1 MYNPQYQQPPRK
13 KNLTSRLLKPEIDKF
28 ISNRNHILSQEVVST
43 LGQVSPCGFVQ
54 VLQGGMKSTDK
65 ETLEVNVNEV
75 DLSIR
80 QNGGFSVFFWLIT
93 SKSKNTKNCNILKK
107 GNTVD
112 QFTPTI
118 GLSNSQSNLF
128 ITLSTSKSKK
138 ETIYAN
144 KSIDKSHFY
153 SVAVTFLIHYD
164 EEFTEV
170 SIYLDGKLDTQTTIP
185 GEPLHNQGNVYIG
198 KPDSTSSGFMGT
210 IADVVIVPGV
220 IMDDQ
225 VKTIHECGLESL
237 ACSKGTSINTEKAF
251 KEVFDRVKLIKK
263 YALYTGKP
271 IYAIANLN
279 LSNEKMREVVKN
291 YDEEERKNDIRPP
304 PEKRNLKEESMLHN
318 LEMFLSNEDNEIRV
332 RKIQD
337 NNSLI
342 NTIFFLANNGEANLE
357 VERIGRI
364 FATLYDVLLVP
375 IDSDFIFQL
384 GKILYAIVEK
394 KYLNTKEFFL
404 NLENTLKKLEE
415 LQAIKAEEEARYQ
428 KKEKKGKSI
437 KSLYSSKKTKPRTFT
452 STQNT
457 QSNVSP
463 NEIRSFGNCIPEHE
477 RLILNMQK
485 MRNTV
490 DLEQEKDLNNYQS
503 SFVIKSLYEKPK
515 NLPGENPSQLEPS
528 INCLCDTAD
537 KENDSTFDDDNK
549 AKISPEEEEDITK
562 CINSIFEEEG
572 GDIRL
577 LKIDQVKTVEQGVD
591 AQIVCQAQKDK
602 ERKAKEEEERKQRE
616 LENADKEEEKE
627 DSNVEEVKVKYSFDP
642 VVPDKWA
649 EGTFEVVINHCF
661 DCHKHKTTT
670 RHFEYK
676 FVDKFNEIG
685 AAIKAM
691 FPNANIIGNLDMP
704 EYLSNFDVYLRG
716 TGLQGDEKGRYF
728 IYSKRETK
736 KFPTTY
742 DVVDVLVA
750 LAIIYGNAL
759 NLESAQKNEIAPSY

>member
-1 MYNPQYQQPPRK
+1 MELTVQPPRK
-13 KNLTSRLLKPEIDKF
+13 KTLTSRLLKPEIDKF

-128 ITLSTSKSKK
+128 VTLSTSKSKK

-198 KPDSTSSGFMGT
+198 KPDTTSRGFVGT

-237 ACSKGTSINTEKAF
+237 AYSKGTSINTEKAF

-332 RKIQD
+332 IAYYLPQFHPVPENDKYWGKGFTEWTNVASAKPLFRGHYQPRIPSDLGFYDLRIPQVREEQARIWDKYRCNRPCGYTLLFQKESRLHLLCACEDSSVLDKFFFLFPCLMISYYVGKSINVPNSHLFQDGNTMLHISLCIERWYQRYSNCNTCFIINQTLKIFD
-337 NNSLI
+337 DLPVVSPCICLVYFGIHVFDVHYPVVNNSLQHLHKYQRHI
-342 NTIFFLANNGEANLE
+342 ERGFNVNFPFL
-357 VERIGRI
+357 
-364 FATLYDVLLVP
+364 LL
-375 IDSDFIFQL
+375 S
-384 GKILYAIVEK
+384 
-394 KYLNTKEFFL
+394 FL
-404 NLENTLKKLEE
+404 LL
-415 LQAIKAEEEARYQ
+415 
-428 KKEKKGKSI
+428 
-437 KSLYSSKKTKPRTFT
+437 
-452 STQNT
+452 
-457 QSNVSP
+457 
-463 NEIRSFGNCIPEHE
+463 
-477 RLILNMQK
+477 
-485 MRNTV
+485 
-490 DLEQEKDLNNYQS
+490 S
-503 SFVIKSLYEKPK
+503 SFSFSSYLLY
-515 NLPGENPSQLEPS
+515 LHQ
-528 INCLCDTAD
+528 
-537 KENDSTFDDDNK
+537 
-549 AKISPEEEEDITK
+549 
-562 CINSIFEEEG
+562 
-572 GDIRL
+572 
-577 LKIDQVKTVEQGVD
+577 
-591 AQIVCQAQKDK
+591 
-602 ERKAKEEEERKQRE
+602 
-616 LENADKEEEKE
+616 
-627 DSNVEEVKVKYSFDP
+627 
-642 VVPDKWA
+642 
-649 EGTFEVVINHCF
+649 
-661 DCHKHKTTT
+661 
-670 RHFEYK
+670 
-676 FVDKFNEIG
+676 
-685 AAIKAM
+685 
-691 FPNANIIGNLDMP
+691 
-704 EYLSNFDVYLRG
+704 YL
-716 TGLQGDEKGRYF
+716 
-728 IYSKRETK
+728 
-736 KFPTTY
+736 
-742 DVVDVLVA
+742 
-750 LAIIYGNAL
+750 
-759 NLESAQKNEIAPSY
+759 